1 MNNTMHDIDF
11 TRTLPEP
18 LKNDEKILALGRVI
32 AGELQE
38 NIRLAR
44 LNIIYARIDELP
56 EELLDIIAHDLHI
69 DWYDC
74 DSPIDIKR
82 AVIKESV
89 RVHKRM
95 GTRPAV
101 ESVVR
106 AYFGSG
112 EVRHWYEY
120 GGEPHRFR
128 VLSSNPSITNERF
141 AEFLRILSTVKRL
154 SSWLDGILIGLTGE
168 MRLFFG
174 VIRREFSREMHIMGD
189 ADFVDQLI
197 TIHTAHVLNER
208 TREAH
213 IVGRQDYINLNFGAL
228 LFEQARETAAIGSG
242 QIEVKRGVLIYEQT
256 NETYK
261 LKEESQ

>member
-1 MNNTMHDIDF
+1 MNNTVYGIDF

-18 LKNDEKILALGRVI
+18 LKADEKILALGRVI

-44 LNIIYARIDELP
+44 LNIIFARIDELP
-56 EELLDIIAHDLHI
+56 DVLLDIIAHDLHI

-89 RVHKRM
+89 RVHKLM

-106 AYFGSG
+106 TYFGSG

-120 GGEPHRFR
+120 GGEPHHFR
-128 VLSSNPSITNERF
+128 VISGNPSVTDERF
-141 AEFLRILSTVKRL
+141 TEFIRILSTVKRL
-154 SSWLDGILIGLTGE
+154 SSWLDNILITLTGE
-168 MRLFFG
+168 MSLFFG
-174 VIRREFSREMHIMGD
+174 VALGEFTREAHIMGEL
-189 ADFVDQLI
+189 DFIDQFI
-197 TIHTAHVLNER
+197 TIHTAHILREH
-208 TREAH
+208 TRQAH
-213 IVGRQDYINLNFGAL
+213 IMGTQERVDLNFGVM
-228 LFEQARETAAIGSG
+228 LFEQSREAAAIGNG
-242 QIEVKRGVLIYEQT
+242 QVEVSHGALLYERAT
-256 NETYK
+256 ETHTI
-261 LKEESQ
+261 KEELN